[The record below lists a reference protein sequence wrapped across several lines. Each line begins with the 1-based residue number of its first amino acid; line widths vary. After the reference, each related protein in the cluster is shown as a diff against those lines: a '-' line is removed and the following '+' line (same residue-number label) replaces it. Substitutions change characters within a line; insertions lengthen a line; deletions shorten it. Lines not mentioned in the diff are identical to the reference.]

1 MISPNKFSLLASR
14 FFTLFGLNSFLNK
27 PNLVISFE
35 NRRTRFLFEIEIS
48 LFKLKIKEVE
58 LHFVQD
64 FLAKFCAR
72 GGANITSA
80 VYSIIK

>member
-35 NRRTRFLFEIEIS
+35 NRRTRFLFKIEII
-48 LFKLKIKEVE
+48 LFKLKIKKVE
-58 LHFVQD
+58 MNFVLD
-64 FLAKFCAR
+64 ILTKYCA
-72 GGANITSA
+72 GGGRNITSA